1 MPAVIALFL
10 YSQLPIISNTYAA
23 FRSIDPAQREA
34 ARGMGMTRKQR
45 LWMIEAPL
53 ALPVILA
60 GVRTAIVL
68 NIGIAAIAAYIG
80 AGGLG
85 LLIRTGITQTD
96 TRQILAGA
104 IAVSVLALVSD
115 RLLALLQRRL
125 TSPGLVLRMIQIEN
139 LSKEF
144 LQDGK
149 RVVALDGIDLEVPR
163 GEICV
168 LLGPSGCG
176 KTTTL
181 KIINR
186 LVTPT
191 GGRVLVDGQDTGQF
205 DVIELRRKIGYVI
218 QQVGL
223 FPHMTVEE
231 NIGVVPRLL
240 GWPVERRRQRA
251 LDLLA
256 MVGLDPGAYAGR
268 YPRELSGGQAQRIGV
283 ARALAADPPILL
295 MDEPFGALD
304 PLVARGAAG
313 RIPDDAVAPQEDD
326 HLREPRHRRSVQDGR
341 PDRDLPAGS
350 HRAAGH
356 ARCLARGRRRSVH
369 RKLHRSRP
377 GVEAV
382 APAALRGSAG
392 SVQPRVPARRAA
404 PRSAG

>member
-1 MPAVIALFL
+1 
-10 YSQLPIISNTYAA
+10 
-23 FRSIDPAQREA
+23 
-34 ARGMGMTRKQR
+34 
-45 LWMIEAPL
+45 
-53 ALPVILA
+53 
-60 GVRTAIVL
+60 
-68 NIGIAAIAAYIG
+68 
-80 AGGLG
+80 
-85 LLIRTGITQTD
+85 
-96 TRQILAGA
+96 
-104 IAVSVLALVSD
+104 
-115 RLLALLQRRL
+115 
-125 TSPGLVLRMIQIEN
+125 MIQIEN

-149 RVVALDGIDLEVPR
+149 RVVALDGIDLEVPH
-163 GEICV
+163 GEVCV

-240 GWPVERRRQRA
+240 GWTVEKRRQRA
-251 LDLLA
+251 RDLLA

-304 PLVARGAAG
+304 PLSREALQDEFLTMQSRLNKTIIFVSHDIDEAFKMADRIAIFRQG
-313 RIPDDAVAPQEDD
+313 RIARQGTPDALLAAANDPFIESFIGRDRALKR
-326 HLREPRHRRSVQDGR
+326 LRLRRCVE
-341 PDRDLPAGS
+341 
-350 HRAAGH
+350 
-356 ARCLARGRRRSVH
+356 V
-369 RKLHRSRP
+369 
-377 GVEAV
+377 VEACNHPFPGGV
-382 APAALRGSAG
+382 PHLAPHDDLRTALSLLVEGNFDALPCFNADGSLAGMVRLTEIRNLLDGGATLEAAS
-392 SVQPRVPARRAA
+392 
-404 PRSAG
+404 

>member
-1 MPAVIALFL
+1 
-10 YSQLPIISNTYAA
+10 
-23 FRSIDPAQREA
+23 
-34 ARGMGMTRKQR
+34 
-45 LWMIEAPL
+45 
-53 ALPVILA
+53 
-60 GVRTAIVL
+60 
-68 NIGIAAIAAYIG
+68 
-80 AGGLG
+80 
-85 LLIRTGITQTD
+85 
-96 TRQILAGA
+96 
-104 IAVSVLALVSD
+104 
-115 RLLALLQRRL
+115 
-125 TSPGLVLRMIQIEN
+125 MIQIEN

-149 RVVALDGIDLEVPR
+149 RVVALDGIDLEVPH
-163 GEICV
+163 GEVCV

-240 GWPVERRRQRA
+240 GWPLEKRRQRA

-304 PLVARGAAG
+304 PLSREALQDEFLMMQSRLKKTIIFVSHDIDEAFKMADRIAIFRQGRIARQGTPDALLAAAG
-313 RIPDDAVAPQEDD
+313 DPFIESFIGRDRALKR
-326 HLREPRHRRSVQDGR
+326 LRLRRCAEVLETCNR
-341 PDRDLPAGS
+341 EFARDLP
-350 HRAAGH
+350 R
-356 ARCLARGRRRSVH
+356 LALQDDLRTALSI
-369 RKLHRSRP
+369 L
-377 GVEAV
+377 VEGNFD
-382 APAALRGSAG
+382 ALPCFNADG
-392 SVQPRVPARRAA
+392 SVAGMVRLSGVRVLLDGGA
-404 PRSAG
+404 PREART

>member
-1 MPAVIALFL
+1 
-10 YSQLPIISNTYAA
+10 
-23 FRSIDPAQREA
+23 
-34 ARGMGMTRKQR
+34 
-45 LWMIEAPL
+45 
-53 ALPVILA
+53 
-60 GVRTAIVL
+60 
-68 NIGIAAIAAYIG
+68 
-80 AGGLG
+80 
-85 LLIRTGITQTD
+85 
-96 TRQILAGA
+96 
-104 IAVSVLALVSD
+104 
-115 RLLALLQRRL
+115 
-125 TSPGLVLRMIQIEN
+125 MIQIEK

-144 LQDGK
+144 RQDGK
-149 RVVALDGIDLEVPR
+149 RVVALDGIDLEVPH

-191 GGRVLVDGQDTGQF
+191 GGRVVVDGQDTGQL

-240 GWPVERRRQRA
+240 GWPVEKRRQRA

-283 ARALAADPPILL
+283 ARVLAADPPILL

-304 PLVARGAAG
+304 PLSREALQEEFLTMQSRLKKTIIFVSHDIDEAFKMADRIAIFRHG
-313 RIPDDAVAPQEDD
+313 RIARQGTPDALLAAADD
-326 HLREPRHRRSVQDGR
+326 PFIESFIGRDRALKRLRLRRCAEVLEICTG
-341 PDRDLPAGS
+341 DLPAGVPHLAPHDDLRTALS
-350 HRAAGH
+350 ILVEGNFDALPCFNADGSLAGMV
-356 ARCLARGRRRSVH
+356 RLAQIRN
-369 RKLHRSRP
+369 L
-377 GVEAV
+377 
-382 APAALRGSAG
+382 LDGSA
-392 SVQPRVPARRAA
+392 PREA
-404 PRSAG
+404 SS